1 MFDEGQHP
9 RDDGGKFTDKGGG
22 SRETYTRSVND
33 RIKWAKENGVDL
45 PLNTDGSVDD
55 LKLQEL
61 YEKGK
66 DRKKMTPAEKIASV
80 HIDFNKDNILPEL
93 DDASLKQMGVSESK
107 PVLVKASSIAR
118 NRVKHGDIDPKDVD
132 ELIAKTLYD
141 PDYIVPGKNPNK
153 PYFSFLKKIRV
164 SEKSGNID
172 YGTVLLDISAENK
185 NFELVHWHWV
195 REQDL
200 NSIKPK
206 Q

>member
-1 MFDEGQHP
+1 
-9 RDDGGKFTDKGGG
+9 
-22 SRETYTRSVND
+22 
-33 RIKWAKENGVDL
+33 
-45 PLNTDGSVDD
+45 
-55 LKLQEL
+55 
-61 YEKGK
+61 
-66 DRKKMTPAEKIASV
+66 MTTAEKIASV

-132 ELIAKTLYD
+132 D
-141 PDYIVPGKNPNK
+141 PDYIVQGKNPNK